1 MQMLRTFR
9 ILSIVVLLTAV
20 PVRAQESTLTLDR
33 VFASRDFASERFGP
47 ARWLA
52 AGDEYTTLERADGDG
67 VDIVAYAARSGERRV
82 LVPSSALIP
91 DGADRPLSIQDYT
104 WSTDG
109 SKLLIFTNSAR
120 VWRANT
126 RGDYWVLDLDSRR
139 LSQLGRIFEPSTLMF
154 AKFDPTGQRVAYV
167 HKNNIYV
174 ENLHDGTRTQLT
186 RDGSTTIINGTFDWV
201 YEEEFSLRDGFRW
214 SPDGSRIAFW
224 QLDAEGVRDY
234 LLINDTDSL
243 YSFVTPIQYPKA
255 GTTNSASRVGVVSVT
270 GGSVDWFEFSDDLRN
285 NYVARLYWTPDSHE
299 IVVQHLNRPQNHLQV
314 IFTDTRTGEK
324 RVVIDERD
332 SAWLDVVDDFT
343 WTADGDAFTWMSE
356 QNGWRV
362 LYRVDRQTGKQ
373 TALTPAD
380 EDVISIDAL
389 VGDRVYFSASPDNPT
404 QRYLYGN
411 VGPRGAAKRISP
423 EDQPGYHNYQI
434 SPNGRFAIHTYSR
447 FDVPSTIDLVSLP
460 DHKRLRVLVD
470 NERLKSEVAD
480 LTRSRPEFFRVDI
493 GGDVVLDG
501 WMIKP
506 SSFDSAKKYPV
517 IFYVYGEPAAQTV
530 VDRWGGSSLLY
541 HTFLAEQG
549 YVVIS
554 VDNRGTPAPRGREW
568 RKVIYKKVGVVNSAD
583 QAAAAVKI
591 SEWPFVDASRI
602 GVWGWSGGGSM
613 TLNLMFR
620 YPDIY
625 SSGVSVAPVP
635 DQRLYDTIYQERY
648 SGNPNTDPESYEQ
661 GSPITFAGQLEG
673 NLLIIHGTGDDNV
686 HFQGTERLVNEL
698 IKANKYFQMLAYP
711 NRTHGIYE
719 GPNTTRHVY
728 GSMVRFW
735 LANLPPGGES

>member
-139 LSQLGRIFEPSTLMF
+139 LSQLGRNFEPSTLMF

-174 ENLHDGTRTQLT
+174 ESLHDGTRTQLT

-314 IFTDTRTGEK
+314 IFTDIRTGEK

-625 SSGVSVAPVP
+625 STGVSVAPVP